1 MLQTESLSSH
11 IYEVFEFSNGLL
23 DMLGSSSG
31 KGLPEMQIHA
41 TLDDVGNEKDGISAV
56 VGYVAYGDDWKKF
69 NWRWGICLE
78 QLKRPFLHTA
88 KYLHEF
94 WLSDHEIT
102 DEDICVILAPF
113 IETVKATLLAEGAFP
128 LCIIT
133 DCSAY
138 EGLTEQEKKFI
149 RPPAENSFEVAVAIA
164 SRVLR
169 NPLHISDHT
178 SIQMDESY
186 NAPNLYARYE
196 AMKRE
201 SEEFKSHLGALCFC
215 DDEKHAPVQA
225 ADMLGNIMLKS
236 FRKFER
242 GKELPRAMREL
253 TGNGKLILQRYT
265 LDSLQSLAKIRMNN
279 GRMDIPK
286 Q

>member
-1 MLQTESLSSH
+1 MKPAC
-11 IYEVFEFSNGLL
+11 VEFSCDLFDFL
-23 DMLGSSSG
+23 DGYRSAGSM
-31 KGLPEMQIHA
+31 MQIHA
-41 TLDDVGNEKDGISAV
+41 TLDDVGNDKDGISAI
-56 VGYVAYGDDWKKF
+56 VGYVAYSDDWKKF

-78 QLKRPFLHTA
+78 QLKRPFIHTA
-88 KYLHEF
+88 KYLREF

-113 IETVKATLLAEGAFP
+113 IETIKATLLAEGAIP

-133 DCSAY
+133 DHSAY
-138 EGLTEQEKKFI
+138 DGLTEQEKKFI
-149 RPPAENSFEVAVAIA
+149 RPPEENSFEIA
-164 SRVLR
+164 LALSSRVLR
-169 NPLHISDHT
+169 NRFHISDHA
-178 SIQMDESY
+178 SIQMDESH

-201 SEEFKSHLGALCFC
+201 SEEFKAHLGALCFC

-236 FRKFER
+236 FRKFEA

-265 LDSLQSLAKIRMNN
+265 LDSLQSLANIRMNK
-279 GRMDIPK
+279 GRMNIPK